1 MSRTSVPAV
10 IEIYYQAHD
19 RRDADGALASF
30 APDATVIDD
39 GVAYVG
45 SERIRSWLMNAASEY
60 TYTRTLTGAEDLGD
74 AAYVIHNHLSGNFP
88 GGEVDLR
95 YRVQLRDG
103 LILRVEIAP

>member
-1 MSRTSVPAV
+1 MFRTSVPAV
-10 IEIYYQAHD
+10 IENYYQSHD

-45 SERIRSWLMNAASEY
+45 TERIRSWLMNAASEY
-60 TYTRTLTGAEDLGD
+60 TYTRTLTGADDLGEG
-74 AAYVIHNHLSGNFP
+74 AYVIHNHLSGDFP

-95 YRVQLRDG
+95 YRVQLLDG
-103 LILRVEIAP
+103 LIHRVEIAS